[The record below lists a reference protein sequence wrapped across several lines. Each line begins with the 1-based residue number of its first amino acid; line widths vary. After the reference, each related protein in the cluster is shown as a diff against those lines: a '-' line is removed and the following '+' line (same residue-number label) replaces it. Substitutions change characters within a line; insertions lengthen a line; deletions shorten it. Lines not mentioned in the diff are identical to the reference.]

1 MLDKIKRH
9 FMMKWLHEYEKE
21 LYELEII
28 FNDEELDKI
37 RDIRGDLQIC
47 EKVLDSYFSIVDAV

>member
-1 MLDKIKRH
+1 ML
-9 FMMKWLHEYEKE
+9 KWLHEYENE

-28 FNDEELDKI
+28 FNDEELDNI

-47 EKVLDSYFSIVDAV
+47 EKVLDSYFSIVDAI